1 MGVKMNKG
9 ILFVLTFDVLSAAQS
24 VWLGSLLQG
33 INVYNILFINFSI
46 ITIIFAILNYF
57 HRDNQA
63 VLNLRSIMNFLILN
77 VATLGSWLFLYISL
91 RYMEPALTAAT
102 LYGINPLAT
111 LIISVILLKQM
122 RNLTPVKLLLSI
134 FTIICMLLVGYTVSE
149 GHSGLANVEHQQL
162 ILGFIMAILT
172 GFCMATVNVVSKKI
186 YDSGFTLYQLM
197 SMRFFLLLIV
207 SFYFS
212 KELTIDLN
220 THLTA
225 FMIIAIFGNVVPLF
239 MLQKGIALISP
250 VQVSYILL
258 LTPLFV
264 FAFQIF
270 DSRLALSIYSLIAII
285 SVVVISFIGL
295 RIEKKQEEKTKQQL
309 QQEE

>member
-33 INVYNILFINFSI
+33 INVYNVLFINFSI

-63 VLNLRSIMNFLILN
+63 VLNLRNVMYFLILN
-77 VATLGSWLFLYISL
+77 AATLGSWLFLYISL

-111 LIISVILLKQM
+111 LIVSVVLLKQM
-122 RNLTPVKLLLSI
+122 KNLTAVKLLVSV

-149 GHSGLANVEHQQL
+149 GHSGLTNVEHRQL
-162 ILGFIMAILT
+162 IHGFMMAILT
-172 GFCMATVNVVSKKI
+172 GFCMAIINVVSKKI
-186 YDSGFTLYQLM
+186 YDNGFNLYQLM

-207 SFYFS
+207 SFYLS
-212 KELTIDLN
+212 KDLTVDFN
-220 THLTA
+220 TYLTE
-225 FMIIAIFGNVVPLF
+225 FMIIAIFGNVIPLF
-239 MLQKGIALISP
+239 MLQKGIALVPP

-264 FAFQIF
+264 FVFQIF
-270 DSRLALSIYSLIAII
+270 DSRLKLSIYSLIAII
-285 SVVVISFIGL
+285 SVIIISFIGL
-295 RIEKKQEEKTKQQL
+295 KIEKNQEEKVKQQL